1 MTDTPTLE
9 AHWCFDDYTDLD
21 ADEAPCVRAPSDG
34 DWSAFAPL
42 LEENDDDM
50 GAVVLA
56 RGDDVVRIVDSL
68 IATVQNL
75 CLGAIPDLVDRKH
88 VVVPYF
94 MLYGYIR
101 MDPEASDQLV
111 LGDELPTVR
120 YPRAELIPALVE
132 IGRSYLEYLETCRA
146 DDSDYDDVR
155 AGVRTKLA
163 AAESALETWD
173 GT

>member
-1 MTDTPTLE
+1 MTESPTLD
-9 AHWCFDDYTDLD
+9 AYWCFDDYTDLD
-21 ADEAPCVRAPSDG
+21 ADEAPCVRAPTNG
-34 DWSAFAPL
+34 DWSAFTPL

-50 GAVVLA
+50 GSVMLV
-56 RGDDVVRIVDSL
+56 RGDVSLRIEDSL

-101 MDPEASDQLV
+101 MDPELPDQLI

-120 YPRAELIPALVE
+120 IPRAELIPAMVA
-132 IGRSYLEYLETCRA
+132 IGRSYLEYLEACRG
-146 DDSDYDDVR
+146 DDAEYDDVR

-163 AAESALETWD
+163 AAEAALDRWD
-173 GT
+173 GA